1 VHGAHVHELVV
12 PVVRSVTRCAP
23 ASPRPPAP
31 RVTSGQ
37 RFLPGGDWLAAHIYC
52 APHVAEQILTERI
65 APLVARARESRGIRR
80 WFFSRFTDPEFHL
93 RIRLLMA
100 SDVDHAATLRQLH
113 AMLAPQGGSGSV
125 WRMCVDTYDREV
137 ERYGGLAS
145 IEIAER
151 IFEIDSDFV
160 AAALAAFRNDED
172 RSGRWNAT
180 LLGIHQMVQAFE
192 LAPDARAELLRR
204 CRIAWAPR
212 GGAGAEIERAARA
225 AFQDRRDELLQI
237 LRREA
242 AVRVAPALWAGRL
255 DQMQVAARNLL
266 AMLGGMTEGILES
279 LLHMHVNRILAPDGD
294 FGEFRLYDALS
305 RVYRLDV
312 GRRTAGQPPALS

>member
-1 VHGAHVHELVV
+1 
-12 PVVRSVTRCAP
+12 
-23 ASPRPPAP
+23 
-31 RVTSGQ
+31 
-37 RFLPGGDWLAAHIYC
+37 
-52 APHVAEQILTERI
+52 
-65 APLVARARESRGIRR
+65 
-80 WFFSRFTDPEFHL
+80 
-93 RIRLLMA
+93 
-100 SDVDHAATLRQLH
+100 
-113 AMLAPQGGSGSV
+113 
-125 WRMCVDTYDREV
+125 
-137 ERYGGLAS
+137 
-145 IEIAER
+145 
-151 IFEIDSDFV
+151 
-160 AAALAAFRNDED
+160 
-172 RSGRWNAT
+172 
-180 LLGIHQMVQAFE
+180 MVQAFE

-204 CRIAWAPR
+204 CRTAWAPR

-242 AVRVAPALWAGRL
+242 AVRVAPELWAGRL

-312 GRRTAGQPPALS
+312 GRRAAGQPPALS